1 MNNKYISL
9 YDLEKE
15 LNISKDIILKTISNN
30 SLNKYIQIYENE
42 IYIDE
47 TFKNIY
53 KNYMENEYVKPP
65 EENDIIEELKKQI
78 QEKDKIIMQLQNQI
92 IEFADKAQKLA
103 EMTLQSQMQQ
113 NYIKT
118 LEAPKPQGIFK
129 RIFGRKEK
137 NIDDL

>member
-15 LNISKDIILKTISNN
+15 LNISKDIILKIISNN

-53 KNYMENEYVKPP
+53 KNYMENEYVKPT